1 MGAPNV
7 LAGKGVKEWPML
19 GLIGSVE
26 EEGVWVGVNYFV
38 ASTYVAAGKRFRNK
52 VLIDNGI
59 EMGSAVSTQTWLN
72 TKTGYAFNTPMG
84 WDRADATWYVY
95 PAYERELAIWDL
107 MDSIK
112 PLSFAH

>member
-1 MGAPNV
+1 MKWRDSEGHLVGTPNV
-7 LAGKGVKEWPML
+7 LAGKGVKEWLML

-38 ASTYVAAGKRFRNK
+38 ASDYVAAGKRFRNK

-72 TKTGYAFNTPMG
+72 KKTGYVFNTPMG
-84 WDRADATWYVY
+84 WDRGDAET
-95 PAYERELAIWDL
+95 
-107 MDSIK
+107 
-112 PLSFAH
+112 